1 MQNENIKKLDRILV
15 ANRGEIAIRILRA
28 ASELN
33 IRTVAIYTYEDRYSL
48 HRYKADEAYIIGA
61 EDDPLKPYLDIEE
74 IIALAK
80 AKKIDAIHPGYGFL
94 SENVHF
100 AERCRQEGIIFI
112 GPLPEVMNQLGDKV
126 AAKIV
131 ARRALVPVIEDSK
144 DPLSSAEVAVKE
156 ATRIGYPVIIKA
168 AGGGGGRGMRVCHD
182 EPTLIKSFKEAKSEA
197 KKILTS
203 FYRKYIFA
211 FQPALF
217 VEKNFSFKVENFEL
231 KGRIDRID
239 ERSGHFTI
247 VDYKT
252 NSILP
257 ELFKEEEFLQ
267 PVIYNMAARDIL
279 DTDNIDSVSLY
290 FLKFGK
296 KIDFSFDDSIIEK
309 TKKRIY
315 EIGTLILQGD
325 FKPKVNGNC
334 SNCEF
339 KNICPSFSG

>member
-1 MQNENIKKLDRILV
+1 MERDNNFYLSFSRL
-15 ANRGEIAIRILRA
+15 
-28 ASELN
+28 S
-33 IRTVAIYTYEDRYSL
+33 TYL
-48 HRYKADEAYIIGA
+48 KCPMRYKFIYVDKLSTIRRSYFSFGNTIHKVLETFYHPEKNFIELGKPPYKYMMELLDECWVSEGYSS
-61 EDDPLKPYLDIEE
+61 E
-74 IIALAK
+74 AK
-80 AKKIDAIHPGYGFL
+80 ETK
-94 SENVHF
+94 
-100 AERCRQEGIIFI
+100 
-112 GPLPEVMNQLGDKV
+112 
-126 AAKIV
+126 
-131 ARRALVPVIEDSK
+131 
-144 DPLSSAEVAVKE
+144 
-156 ATRIGYPVIIKA
+156 
-168 AGGGGGRGMRVCHD
+168 
-182 EPTLIKSFKEAKSEA
+182 AKSEA